1 MAAIYYRLIKENV
14 LSINN
19 VPDRDRAA
27 VQALI
32 DASGEE
38 GPGDEPIATP

>member
-1 MAAIYYRLIKENV
+1 MAAIYFRLIQLGIKT
-14 LSINN
+14 IDD

-32 DASGEE
+32 DNNQE
-38 GPGDEPIATP
+38 GSA